1 MPTPT
6 LTSACEDASG
16 SISKPSSAKY
26 LRYFIMN
33 SLLPVRFLAGARPP
47 DLEVLQ
53 LFVSEAPTD
62 LNSRGREKLRREEW
76 LISAILRE
84 ISQLRIPT
92 IAQSA
97 RPGASSI
104 VSGAPAAKFPGP
116 RPS

>member
-6 LTSACEDASG
+6 LTCACEYASG

-26 LRYFIMN
+26 FRYFIVN

-62 LNSRGREKLRREEW
+62 LNSEGREKLRREEW

-84 ISQLRIPT
+84 ISQLR
-92 IAQSA
+92 
-97 RPGASSI
+97 G
-104 VSGAPAAKFPGP
+104 GP
-116 RPS
+116 RTREGGVASGGSVVRKDQTSGRPPL